1 MSACEYLVEC
11 KKSIKSEP
19 SDSPR
24 RYQIGTVT
32 VRHQAGAI
40 SENSATVPKGY
51 RDGSESVLENDFCG
65 PHPASKTHKPAPAM
79 PCLNRK
85 LAHRGAGLVDRPRIM
100 RRSLELADNAA
111 IIEGQFSGIIL
122 QGENR
127 SRMGF
132 LSRLGLYSG
141 HICPFT
147 SNKRPI
153 IAYFIPYNLGVE

>member
-1 MSACEYLVEC
+1 MILY
-11 KKSIKSEP
+11 
-19 SDSPR
+19 
-24 RYQIGTVT
+24 
-32 VRHQAGAI
+32 
-40 SENSATVPKGY
+40 
-51 RDGSESVLENDFCG
+51 ESVMKIMGKMARMARMRAPMFPIIPMFPIPASTTVHEKDGGNT
-65 PHPASKTHKPAPAM
+65 ASKTDKPAPAM

-100 RRSLELADNAA
+100 RHSLELADNAA

-132 LSRLGLYSG
+132 LSRFGLNSG
-141 HICPFT
+141 HIRPFT

-153 IAYFIPYNLGVE
+153 MAYFIPYNLGVE